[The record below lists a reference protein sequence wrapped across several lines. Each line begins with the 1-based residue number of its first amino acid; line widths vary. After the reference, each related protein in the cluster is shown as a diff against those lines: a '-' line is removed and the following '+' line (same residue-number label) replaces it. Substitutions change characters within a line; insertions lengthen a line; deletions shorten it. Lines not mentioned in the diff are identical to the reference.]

1 MSRYDVYGIGNAIV
15 DTEFRVTDATI
26 DACRLPKGV
35 MTLVDDDRQ
44 RELVAELS
52 KIEGAVN
59 RSGGGSA
66 ANTMVAVAQFGG
78 TAYYTCKLAND
89 PTGDF
94 FLHDLQTAGVDS
106 NCDETR
112 TEGISG
118 ECLSLITPDAERTLS
133 TCLGVSANLSA
144 TEINEDALANSRYLY
159 LEGYLV
165 SGDDSR
171 DLLKEIVADENF
183 ILANHSWGHLN
194 MAHQGEEKVEKE
206 IDRVNDLITEVGGT
220 PTYFRFPFG
229 SSNCGTAEAVRQRNM
244 IITGWHID
252 SADWCFD
259 VGGGTCPESTFRYV
273 PDSMRDDMVGLVLQQ
288 VRARNGGVLL
298 FHDVK
303 SFTASSLPE
312 VLEALRDEGYTFI
325 SLDDEEAF
333 PLLHGQEPPPRPFV
347 GDACTADEDCGFRNG
362 QRWDGF
368 CMNGQCAVGC
378 EGYCPDM
385 HGKAATFCVNDPDP
399 EVAGGVC
406 VPKAGPINSDCADS
420 TRQEQDR
427 YRGGSNAPAAQAA
440 VCVPAEG

>member
-1 MSRYDVYGIGNAIV
+1 M
-15 DTEFRVTDATI
+15 
-26 DACRLPKGV
+26 
-35 MTLVDDDRQ
+35 RQ
-44 RELVAELS
+44 RILTASLS
-52 KIEGAVN
+52 VGLAFGCVSPEDESEPLGPPEGAIADVEAWGQSYQAKDDPKSDT
-59 RSGGGSA
+59 SGCSGVIVPDQGD
-66 ANTMVAVAQFGG
+66 FGG
-78 TAYYTCKLAND
+78 RVALTFDDGPRAATTRKVIDTLREFGA
-89 PTGDF
+89 PATF
-94 FLHDLQTAGVDS
+94 F
-106 NCDETR
+106 
-112 TEGISG
+112 
-118 ECLSLITPDAERTLS
+118 
-133 TCLGVSANLSA
+133 
-144 TEINEDALANSRYLY
+144 INGRS
-159 LEGYLV
+159 V